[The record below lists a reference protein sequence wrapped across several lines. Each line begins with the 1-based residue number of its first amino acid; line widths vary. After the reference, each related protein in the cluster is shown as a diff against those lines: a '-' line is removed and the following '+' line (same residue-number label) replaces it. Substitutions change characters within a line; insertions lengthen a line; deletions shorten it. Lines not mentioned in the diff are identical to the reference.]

1 MILYEAEMAEKRYFI
16 IDFDSTFIKSEG
28 LEKLAVIVLK
38 DHPEREQILEEIKEL
53 TQQGMTGAIPFSKSL
68 KARISKLTPKKADI
82 EKLVKYLKKQIS
94 PSIARNKHFFKTY
107 KDNIFIISGGFKEFI
122 FPVVK
127 SYGIREDHIFA
138 NTLIFDRDG
147 NYEGYDTENL
157 LAQDDGKVK
166 LVESFKLDGDIY
178 VIGDGYT
185 DYKLKEL
192 ANVKK
197 FIAFT
202 ENIER
207 EVVTRNAD
215 VVAGTFDEF
224 LYRFGLPR
232 SFSYPKNKI
241 HVLLLENIHPV
252 AQEIFSRE
260 GYEVE
265 SLAQSLSEEEL
276 IKKIPGVSILGIGSR
291 TNITAKVVDSAE
303 RLLTIGRFGIGVN
316 NIDLKACKT
325 GGIVVFNAPYS
336 NTRSV
341 VELALGEIIMLG
353 RRVFE
358 KSTLL
363 HKGVWDKSAKNCTEV
378 RGKKLGIVGYGH
390 IGSQLSVLAEMMGMD
405 VYFYDIED
413 KMAIGKARKCETLER
428 LLSLSDVISVHIDGR
443 PENTNFIDEREFRL
457 MKEGVIFVNTSR
469 GYTVNM
475 DALVKCI
482 KNGKIRGAG
491 IDVFPYEP
499 KSNKEKFVS
508 ELQNLPNV
516 ILTPHIGGRS
526 EEAQRDMGEFV
537 PEKIVNF
544 INTGN
549 TILSVN
555 FPNLQLPK
563 QGSAHRLIHIHKNVP
578 GIMAK
583 INGILSEAHINI
595 VGQYLGTDPEIGYV
609 ITDIN
614 KKYDP
619 RILDILKSIP
629 NTLRFRVLY

>member
-1 MILYEAEMAEKRYFI
+1 MKKTYFI

-28 LEKLAVIVLK
+28 LEELAVIVLK
-38 DHPEREQILEEIKEL
+38 NNPEKEKILTQIKEL

-68 KARISKLTPKKADI
+68 RSRVSKIAPKRVDV
-82 EKLVKYLKKQIS
+82 EKLANYLKKQIS

-138 NTLIFDRDG
+138 NTFIFDKEG
-147 NYEGYDTENL
+147 NYKGYDTKNPL
-157 LAQDDGKVK
+157 SQDDGKVK
-166 LVESFKLDGDIY
+166 LVKSFKLDGDIY

-192 ANVKK
+192 PTVKK

-207 EVVTRNAD
+207 EVVTNNAD
-215 VVAGTFDEF
+215 VVAQTFDEF
-224 LYRFGLPR
+224 LYKFDFPR
-232 SFSYPKNKI
+232 SYSYPKSKI
-241 HVLLLENIHPV
+241 HVLLLENVHPV
-252 AQEIFSRE
+252 AQEIFSKE

-265 SLAQSLSEEEL
+265 TLPQSLSEEEL
-276 IKKIPGVSILGIGSR
+276 IKKIPSVSILGIGSR
-291 TNITAKVVDSAE
+291 TNITQKVIDNAE

-316 NIDLKACKT
+316 NIDLKACKLR
-325 GGIVVFNAPYS
+325 GIVVFNAPYS

-341 VELALGEIIMLG
+341 VEMALGEIIMLG
-353 RRVFE
+353 RRIFE
-358 KSTLL
+358 KSTFL
-363 HKGVWDKSAKNCTEV
+363 HKGIWDKSAKNCTEV
-378 RGKKLGIVGYGH
+378 RGKKLGIIGYGH

-413 KMAIGKARKCETLER
+413 KMAHGKARQCETLEK
-428 LLSLSDVISVHIDGR
+428 LLSLADVISLHIDGR
-443 PENTNFIDEREFRL
+443 PENTNFIDEREFKL
-457 MKEGVIFVNTSR
+457 MKDGVLFVNTSR
-469 GYTVNM
+469 GHTVNA
-475 DALVKCI
+475 DALVKYI
-482 KNGKIRGAG
+482 KNGKIRGAA
-491 IDVFPYEP
+491 IDVFPNEP
-499 KSNKEKFVS
+499 TSNKEKFIS
-508 ELQNLPNV
+508 DLQNLPNV

-537 PEKIVNF
+537 PEKVINF

-583 INGILSEAHINI
+583 INGILSEERINI
-595 VGQYLGTDPEIGYV
+595 VGQYLGTDPDIGYV

-619 RILDILKSIP
+619 KILEILKSIP
-629 NTLRFRVLY
+629 NTRRFRVLY

>member
-1 MILYEAEMAEKRYFI
+1 MRDKFFI

-28 LEKLAVIVLK
+28 LEELAVIVLK
-38 DHPEREQILEEIKEL
+38 NNPEKDQILAQIKEL
-53 TQQGMTGAIPFSKSL
+53 TQKGMAGEIPFSESL
-68 KARISKLTPKKADI
+68 GLRISKIAPRKEDV
-82 EKLVKYLKKQIS
+82 EKLAQYLKKQIS

-122 FPVVK
+122 LPVVK

-138 NTLIFDRDG
+138 NTFIFDSEG
-147 NYEGYDTENL
+147 NYKGFDTKNP

-166 LVESFKLDGDIY
+166 LVQSFKLDGDIY

-192 ANVKK
+192 KTVKK

-207 EVVTRNAD
+207 EVVTANAD
-215 VVAGTFDEF
+215 LVVPTFDEF
-224 LYRFGLPR
+224 LYRFDLPR
-232 SFSYPKNKI
+232 SYSYPKNKI
-241 HVLLLENIHPV
+241 HVLLLENVHPV

-265 SLAQSLSEEEL
+265 TLPQSLSEEEL
-276 IKKIPGVSILGIGSR
+276 IKRIPQVSILGIGSR

-325 GGIVVFNAPYS
+325 RGIVVFNAPYS

-353 RRVFE
+353 RRIFE

-363 HKGVWDKSAKNCTEV
+363 HKGKWDKSAKNCTEV
-378 RGKKLGIVGYGH
+378 RGKKLGIIGYGH

-413 KMAIGKARKCETLER
+413 KMAHGKARQCETLEK
-428 LLSLSDVISVHIDGR
+428 LLSLADIISLHIDGR

-457 MKEGVIFVNTSR
+457 MKDGVIFVNTSR
-469 GYTVNM
+469 GYTVNA
-475 DALVKCI
+475 DALVKYI

-491 IDVFPYEP
+491 IDVFPVEP
-499 KSNKEKFVS
+499 KSNDERFTS
-508 ELQNLPNV
+508 ALQNLPNV

-583 INGILSEAHINI
+583 INGIMSEAHINI
-595 VGQYLGTDPEIGYV
+595 VGQYLGTDAEIGYV

-619 RILDILKSIP
+619 KVLERLREISD
-629 NTLRFRVLY
+629 TLRFRVLY